1 MTLTLF
7 GIVWCSLALL
17 FIFFPPKYL
26 YVLMLTSCVFQAA
39 SVFSFGSLW
48 ITPFFFTQI
57 LFLIKLSPYVLAN
70 GLSLN
75 ISKVTFLFVVLVI
88 FSVIITM
95 SAPSLFSGTR
105 VVSSAFSFEI
115 NYATNGKPLRFSMS
129 NISQIC
135 LFIINVT
142 TLLVAYR
149 FAPKIINFNQLYLS
163 YYLSVLVFGFFSL
176 WWLVSKDTLPVD
188 FLYSNGGYSITA
200 LAESRL
206 ASTYSEP
213 SSAGA
218 FIASSLAPLLFAR
231 RKFGILLLGVGMLF
245 LLTLNRS
252 STAILTAVT
261 SFLLFFILRGTNAQR
276 VLISLCVLLIIS
288 SIIFIIFGDTLLS
301 LYDNKMS
308 SDSGMIRSWSNY
320 LSLSALYDSYF
331 MGLGLGSNRASSL
344 LLTVLT
350 NLGVVGFILFSTVV
364 YFMTK
369 PLFKNRKEPN
379 ALFFLT
385 LFLGFILGAFFSV
398 PDISSP
404 SLWMFL
410 IYVAS
415 ASSLITGVS
424 KNDIRVEKT
433 SSAVQ

>member
-7 GIVWCSLALL
+7 GIFWCSLALL
-17 FIFFPPKYL
+17 FLFFPPKYL

-48 ITPFFFTQI
+48 ITPFFFTQL
-57 LFLIKLSPYVLAN
+57 LFLVKMSPYLFSN
-70 GLSLN
+70 GLDIKIN
-75 ISKVTFLFVVLVI
+75 RVNFVFIILVL
-88 FSVIITM
+88 FSVFITM
-95 SAPSLFSGTR
+95 IAPSLFSGTR
-105 VVSSAFSFEI
+105 VVSSAFSFEA
-115 NYATNGKPLRFSMS
+115 NYVTNGKSLVFSMS

-142 TLLVAYR
+142 TLLVIYR
-149 FAPKIINFNQLYLS
+149 FAPRIVNFNQLYLS
-163 YYLSVLVFGFFSL
+163 YYLSIAVFSL
-176 WWLVSKDTLPVD
+176 FSIWWLVSRSTLPVD

-218 FIASSLAPLLFAR
+218 FIASSLAPLLFV
-231 RKFGILLLGVGMLF
+231 RKKLSVIALGVMMLF

-252 STAILTAVT
+252 STAVLTAAT
-261 SFLLFFILRGTNAQR
+261 SFLLFFILRGTNSQR
-276 VLISLCVLLIIS
+276 VLVSLCLLVIVS
-288 SIIFIIFGDTLLS
+288 AIIFILFGDSLVS
-301 LYDNKMS
+301 LYDEKMS

-331 MGLGLGSNRASSL
+331 LGLGLGSNRASSL
-344 LLTVLT
+344 LLTILT
-350 NLGVVGFILFSTVV
+350 NVGIIGFSLFAVVIFLL
-364 YFMTK
+364 MK
-369 PLFKNRKEPN
+369 PLFIHRDQAN
-379 ALFFLT
+379 AIFFLT

-410 IYVAS
+410 IYVSS
-415 ASSLITGVS
+415 ASSLIS
-424 KNDIRVEKT
+424 KDNKNDIRV
-433 SSAVQ
+433 V

>member
-7 GIVWCSLALL
+7 GIIWCSLALL

-57 LFLIKLSPYVLAN
+57 LFILKMSPYVLAN
-70 GLSLN
+70 GLSIN
-75 ISKVTFLFVVLVI
+75 ISKVTFVFIILVI
-88 FSVIITM
+88 FSILITM
-95 SAPSLFSGTR
+95 TAPSLFSGTR
-105 VVSSAFSFEI
+105 VVSSAFSFEV

-142 TLLVAYR
+142 TLLVVYR

-163 YYLSVLVFGFFSL
+163 YYLSIIIFAFFSF
-176 WWLVSKDTLPVD
+176 WWLVSKDSLPVD

-218 FIASSLAPLLFAR
+218 FIASSLAPLLFVR
-231 RKFGILLLGVGMLF
+231 RKFGVLVLGVGMIF

-252 STAILTAVT
+252 STAILTAAT
-261 SFLLFFILRGTNAQR
+261 SFLLFFILRGTNSQR
-276 VLISLCVLLIIS
+276 VLISLCLLVIVS
-288 SIIFIIFGDTLLS
+288 SVIFIIFGDTLLS
-301 LYDNKMS
+301 LYDDKMS

-331 MGLGLGSNRASSL
+331 LGLGLGSNRASSL
-344 LLTVLT
+344 LLTILTSVGVIGFVLF
-350 NLGVVGFILFSTVV
+350 VVVI
-364 YFMTK
+364 YFLMK
-369 PLFKNRKEPN
+369 PLLKNRNEPN
-379 ALFFLT
+379 SLFFLT
-385 LFLGFILGAFFSV
+385 LFLGFILGAVFSV

-415 ASSLITGVS
+415 ASSLITGVG

-433 SSAVQ
+433 SSAV

>member
-7 GIVWCSLALL
+7 GIVWCSLVLL

-57 LFLIKLSPYVLAN
+57 LFLLKMSPYVLAN
-70 GLSLN
+70 GISIN
-75 ISKVTFLFVVLVI
+75 ISKVSFIFIMLVI
-88 FSVIITM
+88 FSIFITM
-95 SAPSLFSGTR
+95 TAPSLFSGTR
-105 VVSSAFSFEI
+105 VVSSAFSFEV

-142 TLLVAYR
+142 TLLVIYR

-163 YYLSVLVFGFFSL
+163 YYLSITIFALFSF

-218 FIASSLAPLLFAR
+218 FIASSLAPLLFVR
-231 RKFGILLLGVGMLF
+231 RKFGVIVLGVGMLF

-261 SFLLFFILRGTNAQR
+261 SFLLFFILRGTNSQR
-276 VLISLCVLLIIS
+276 VLVSLCLLIILS
-288 SIIFIIFGDTLLS
+288 SIIFIIFGDTLIS

-320 LSLSALYDSYF
+320 LSLSSLYDSYF
-331 MGLGLGSNRASSL
+331 LGLGLGSNRASSL
-344 LLTVLT
+344 LLTILT
-350 NLGVVGFILFSTVV
+350 NVGVIGFILFAAVIH
-364 YFMTK
+364 FLMK
-369 PLFKNRKEPN
+369 PLFKNRHEPN

-410 IYVAS
+410 IYVSS
-415 ASSLITGVS
+415 ASSLISETD
-424 KNDIRVEKT
+424 KNDIRVKKT
-433 SSAVQ
+433 SSVV

>member
-1 MTLTLF
+1 MTLTIF
-7 GIVWCSLALL
+7 GIIWCSLTLL

-70 GLSLN
+70 GFSIN
-75 ISKVTFLFVVLVI
+75 ISKVTFLFIVLVI
-88 FSVIITM
+88 FSILITM
-95 SAPSLFSGTR
+95 SAPSIFSGTR

-129 NISQIC
+129 NISQLC

-142 TLLVAYR
+142 TLLVTYR
-149 FAPKIINFNQLYLS
+149 FAPKIIDFNQLYIS
-163 YYLSVLVFGFFSL
+163 YYLSIFIFTFFSL
-176 WWLVSKDTLPVD
+176 WWLVSRETLPVD

-200 LAESRL
+200 LAENRL

-231 RKFGILLLGVGMLF
+231 RKFGILVLGIGMLF

-252 STAILTAVT
+252 STAILTAIT
-261 SFLLFFILRGTNAQR
+261 SFFLFFILRGTNSQR
-276 VLISLCVLLIIS
+276 VLISLCLLVIIS
-288 SIIFIIFGDTLLS
+288 SIVFILFGDTLIS
-301 LYDNKMS
+301 LYDHKMT
-308 SDSGMIRSWSNY
+308 SDSGIIRSWSNY
-320 LSLSALYDSYF
+320 LSLSALSDSYF
-331 MGLGLGSNRASSL
+331 LGLGLGSNRASSL
-344 LLTVLT
+344 LLTILT
-350 NLGVVGFILFSTVV
+350 NLGVVGFVLFAVVV
-364 YFMTK
+364 YVLTK
-369 PLFKNRKEPN
+369 PLFKNRSEPN

-385 LFLGFILGAFFSV
+385 LFFGFILGAFFSV

-410 IYVAS
+410 IYIAS
-415 ASSLITGVS
+415 ASSLTSKTDKDGVQG
-424 KNDIRVEKT
+424 E
-433 SSAVQ
+433 

>member
-1 MTLTLF
+1 
-7 GIVWCSLALL
+7 
-17 FIFFPPKYL
+17 
-26 YVLMLTSCVFQAA
+26 MLTSCVFQAA

-57 LFLIKLSPYVLAN
+57 LFVLKMSPYVLAN
-70 GLSLN
+70 GLSVN
-75 ISKVTFLFVVLVI
+75 ISKVTFVFIILVI
-88 FSVIITM
+88 FSIFITM
-95 SAPSLFSGTR
+95 ISPSLFSGTR
-105 VVSSAFSFEI
+105 VVSSAFSFEV
-115 NYATNGKPLRFSMS
+115 NYATNGKPLSFSMS

-142 TLLVAYR
+142 TLLVVYR
-149 FAPKIINFNQLYLS
+149 FAPIIINFNQLYLS
-163 YYLSVLVFGFFSL
+163 YYLSIIVFAFFSF

-231 RKFGILLLGVGMLF
+231 RKFGVLVLGVGMIF

-261 SFLLFFILRGTNAQR
+261 SFLLFFILRGTNSQR
-276 VLISLCVLLIIS
+276 VLISLCLLVIVS
-288 SIIFIIFGDTLLS
+288 SVIFMIFGDTLLS

-331 MGLGLGSNRASSL
+331 LGLGLGSNRASSL
-344 LLTVLT
+344 LLTILTSVGVIGFVLF
-350 NLGVVGFILFSTVV
+350 VVVICFL
-364 YFMTK
+364 MK
-369 PLFKNRKEPN
+369 PLLENRSEPN
-379 ALFFLT
+379 SLFFST

-415 ASSLITGVS
+415 ASSLITGVG

-433 SSAVQ
+433 SSAV

>member
-7 GIVWCSLALL
+7 GIIWCSLALL
-17 FIFFPPKYL
+17 FVLFPPKYL

-39 SVFSFGSLW
+39 SVFSFGNLW

-57 LFLIKLSPYVLAN
+57 LFMLKMSPYVLAN
-70 GLSLN
+70 GLNVN
-75 ISKVTFLFVVLVI
+75 ISKVTFFFIMLVV
-88 FSVIITM
+88 FSILITM
-95 SAPSLFSGTR
+95 ISPSLFSGTR
-105 VVSSAFSFEI
+105 VVSSAFSFEV
-115 NYATNGKPLRFSMS
+115 NYATNGKPLVFSMS

-142 TLLVAYR
+142 TLLVVYR
-149 FAPKIINFNQLYLS
+149 FAPQIINFNQLYLS
-163 YYLSVLVFGFFSL
+163 YYLSIIIFAFFSF

-231 RKFGILLLGVGMLF
+231 RKFGVLVLGVGMIF

-252 STAILTAVT
+252 STAILTAAT
-261 SFLLFFILRGTNAQR
+261 SFLLFFILRGTNSQR
-276 VLISLCVLLIIS
+276 VLISLCLLVIVS
-288 SIIFIIFGDTLLS
+288 SVIFMVFGDTLLS
-301 LYDNKMS
+301 LYDDKMS
-308 SDSGMIRSWSNY
+308 SDSGIIRSWSNY
-320 LSLSALYDSYF
+320 LSLSALYDSCF
-331 MGLGLGSNRASSL
+331 LGLGLGSNRASSL
-344 LLTVLT
+344 LLTILTSVGVIGLVLF
-350 NLGVVGFILFSTVV
+350 VVVI
-364 YFMTK
+364 YFLMK
-369 PLFKNRKEPN
+369 PLLENRSEPN
-379 ALFFLT
+379 SLFFLT

-415 ASSLITGVS
+415 ASSLITGVG

-433 SSAVQ
+433 SSAV

>member
-57 LFLIKLSPYVLAN
+57 LFLLKMSPYVLAN
-70 GLSLN
+70 GISIN
-75 ISKVTFLFVVLVI
+75 ISKVSFIFIMLVI
-88 FSVIITM
+88 FSIFITM
-95 SAPSLFSGTR
+95 TAPSLFSGTR
-105 VVSSAFSFEI
+105 VVSSAFSFEV

-142 TLLVAYR
+142 TLLVIYR

-163 YYLSVLVFGFFSL
+163 YYLSITIFALFSF

-218 FIASSLAPLLFAR
+218 FIASSLAPLLFVR
-231 RKFGILLLGVGMLF
+231 RKFGVIVLGVGMLF

-261 SFLLFFILRGTNAQR
+261 SFLLFFILRGTNSQR
-276 VLISLCVLLIIS
+276 VLVSLCLLIILS
-288 SIIFIIFGDTLLS
+288 SIIFIIFGDTLIS

-320 LSLSALYDSYF
+320 LSLSSLYDSYF
-331 MGLGLGSNRASSL
+331 LGLGLGSNRASSL
-344 LLTVLT
+344 LLTILT
-350 NLGVVGFILFSTVV
+350 NVGVIGFILFAAVIH
-364 YFMTK
+364 FLMK
-369 PLFKNRKEPN
+369 PLFKNRHEPN

-410 IYVAS
+410 IYVSS
-415 ASSLITGVS
+415 ASSLISETD
-424 KNDIRVEKT
+424 KNDIRVKKT
-433 SSAVQ
+433 SSVV

>member
-7 GIVWCSLALL
+7 GIVWCSLALVFL
-17 FIFFPPKYL
+17 FFPPKYL

-57 LFLIKLSPYVLAN
+57 LFLLKLSPYVLAN
-70 GLSLN
+70 GLSIN
-75 ISKVTFLFVVLVI
+75 ISRVTFLFIVLVI
-88 FSVIITM
+88 FSAFITM
-95 SAPSLFSGTR
+95 SAPVIFSGTR
-105 VVSSAFSFEI
+105 VVSSAFSFEV

-135 LFIINVT
+135 LFVINVT

-149 FAPKIINFNQLYLS
+149 FSPKIINFNQLYLS
-163 YYLSVLVFGFFSL
+163 YYLSILIFAFFSL
-176 WWLVSKDTLPVD
+176 WWLVSKETLPVD

-218 FIASSLAPLLFAR
+218 FIASSLAPLIFAR
-231 RKFGILLLGVGMLF
+231 RKFGILVLGVGMLF
-245 LLTLNRS
+245 LLSLNRS
-252 STAILTAVT
+252 STAILTALT
-261 SFLLFFILRGTNAQR
+261 SFLLFFILRGTNSQR
-276 VLISLCVLLIIS
+276 VLISLCSLVIVS
-288 SIIFIIFGDTLLS
+288 SVIFIIFGDTLLS
-301 LYDNKMS
+301 LYDQKMS
-308 SDSGMIRSWSNY
+308 SDSGLIRSWSNY
-320 LSLSALYDSYF
+320 LSLSALFDSYF
-331 MGLGLGSNRASSL
+331 LGLGLGSNRASSL
-344 LLTVLT
+344 LLTILT
-350 NLGVVGFILFSTVV
+350 NLGIVGFILFSVAV
-364 YFMTK
+364 YLLIK
-369 PLFKNRKEPN
+369 PLFEKRKEPN

-415 ASSLITGVS
+415 ASSLTSGAEV
-424 KNDIRVEKT
+424 NDIRTEKIKNI
-433 SSAVQ
+433 V